1 MVHLIYTGVLTIIG
15 LLCIF
20 IPLWLLM
27 RANKSISMK
36 ILPTEDNTKI
46 FYTYVWFYETGKLEV
61 LNGEAYQVGKQI
73 QATNA
78 GKYVIKKVKKE
89 SLFMGMQRK
98 YEFVLN

>member
-1 MVHLIYTGVLTIIG
+1 MAHLIYTVLLTVFG

-36 ILPTEDNTKI
+36 VEPTDDDSKI
-46 FYTYVWFYETGKLEV
+46 FYTYVWFYETGKLSV
-61 LNGEAYQVGKQI
+61 LNGDAYQVGKQV

-78 GKYVIKKVKKE
+78 GKYIIKKVNKE
-89 SLFMGMQRK
+89 ILFMGMQRK
-98 YEFVLN
+98 YKFVLD